1 MANIH
6 RIFVTG
12 STGYIGSRLIPV
24 LHTQGHEVIAL
35 AREQSTGKLP
45 TGCRPVVGNA
55 LDGESYVRFVE
66 GADTFIQLVG
76 VSHPSPAK
84 VRQFTEIDLKSGLE
98 AIRVARQASVEHF
111 IYISVA
117 QPAPVMHS
125 YVKARAECEQ
135 AIAASGLNAT
145 IVRPWYVLGP
155 GHLWPYVLVPF
166 YKIAELAPK
175 TRDGALRLGLLT
187 VRELVAALVR
197 AVDEPA
203 KGIRLLSVTDLRQLS
218 KEK

>member
-111 IYISVA
+111 IYMSVA
-117 QPAPVMHS
+117 QPAP
-125 YVKARAECEQ
+125 
-135 AIAASGLNAT
+135 
-145 IVRPWYVLGP
+145 
-155 GHLWPYVLVPF
+155 
-166 YKIAELAPK
+166 
-175 TRDGALRLGLLT
+175 
-187 VRELVAALVR
+187 
-197 AVDEPA
+197 
-203 KGIRLLSVTDLRQLS
+203 
-218 KEK
+218 